1 MINTK
6 TLRSSIIAFTK
17 KIKIYYFLK
26 FLENI
31 FVALNYYFAKFLS
44 IVFYKQVINLMPKI
58 LIDKF
63 TNTLSKPENFLQTI
77 MLYALV
83 KKIEKTNCD
92 RNRIF
97 SFWESGNGLKWFNN
111 ENGNKLQYSKEH
123 FENQSKFLL
132 TKINNLILS
141 KKINNSLLI
150 DISVGNASFL
160 NFFAQKINGNVLPVG
175 FDINKLV
182 IKQNQMNNKLNHI
195 HFKHGLLS
203 EHEKYILKFMKKRT
217 LFFLSRKSLSLY
229 NNQELN
235 NLLKFTSRISAVHYF
250 IVIEANN
257 FNYKINEETKL
268 RDHPQFYGHNYP
280 LIFQKHNYLLMQSKI
295 IYNNFFLNDHTTN
308 FIFKKITKI

>member
-1 MINTK
+1 
-6 TLRSSIIAFTK
+6 
-17 KIKIYYFLK
+17 
-26 FLENI
+26 
-31 FVALNYYFAKFLS
+31 
-44 IVFYKQVINLMPKI
+44 MPKI

-182 IKQNQMNNKLNHI
+182 IKQNRMNNKLSHI
-195 HFKHGLLS
+195 YFKYGLLQQYG
-203 EHEKYILKFMKKRT
+203 KYILNLLKKRT
-217 LFFLSRKSLSLY
+217 IFFLSRKSLSFY